1 MVRSDPPIEDQKV
14 KMGVRTLVTLGVA
27 LAGVVAA
34 AMVRIGSFA
43 DHDEI
48 QGVVLQHDRSL
59 DAHGLV
65 GGMDAIKNTVSSQ
78 ASRIERVETEQK
90 NMGEDVSYIRARIDF
105 LTEQSIIE
113 GRQSPRARVIVERAA
128 SNVRGRASGGV
139 DPLKGLDLD
148 P

>member
-14 KMGVRTLVTLGVA
+14 KMGVRTLVTLCIA
-27 LAGVVAA
+27 LAGVVGA

-90 NMGEDVSYIRARIDF
+90 N
-105 LTEQSIIE
+105 IE

-128 SNVRGRASGGV
+128 SNVRGRASAGV